1 MSSKGSAAVLARL
14 KLITDSKTDMA
25 LSIILGISPQT
36 LSSWKGRESIPYAI
50 CIDIAEQHGISLD
63 WLLTGTGPRLREDH
77 QASSPI
83 APDNASWEIELLN
96 QLRALSEVDKHSI
109 QLAVQE
115 KKRILDLERRLEAL
129 TSALALR
136 TPSA

>member
-1 MSSKGSAAVLARL
+1 MLARL
-14 KLITDSKTDMA
+14 KLITDSKTDTA
-25 LSIILGISPQT
+25 LSITLGISPQT

-77 QASSPI
+77 RASPPI
-83 APDNASWEIELLN
+83 APDNAPWEIELLN
-96 QLRALSEVDKHSI
+96 QLRALSEVDKLSI

-129 TSALALR
+129 TSTLAQR
-136 TPSA
+136 TPPA